1 MMKIPEM
8 QDEKLVLKTMLVE
21 FAESYCKSIQHLK
34 TRKILLPG
42 RKCSPKIV
50 ESFLGYEILIGR
62 KRLTCPDM
70 ATARYLKIFAE
81 IGMKEILVPYDPTKT
96 AEFLPGLEKK
106 LDQIKVLVAR
116 IGQEKQNKIKLRT
129 AYKKIRDKLNCPS
142 SLS

>member
-1 MMKIPEM
+1 M
-8 QDEKLVLKTMLVE
+8 QDEKLLLEAMLVE
-21 FAESYCKSIQHLK
+21 FAESYCKSIQQFK

-42 RKCSPKIV
+42 RKCSPQIV

-96 AEFLPGLEKK
+96 AELLPGLEKK
-106 LDQIKVLVAR
+106 LDQIKELVSR
-116 IGQEKQNKIKLRT
+116 IDQEEENKTKLRT
-129 AYKKIRDKLNCPS
+129 TYRKIRDKINRPS
-142 SLS
+142 S